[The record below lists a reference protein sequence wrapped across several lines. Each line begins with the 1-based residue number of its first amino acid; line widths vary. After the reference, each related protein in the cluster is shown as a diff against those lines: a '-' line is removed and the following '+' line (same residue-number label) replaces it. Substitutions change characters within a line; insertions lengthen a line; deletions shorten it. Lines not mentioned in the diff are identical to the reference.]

1 METNNVNNILWT
13 VTGLD
18 TEGYPDA
25 YNVWAKSPEEAELI
39 AAYLGL
45 ETIWESYPF
54 EDNLIG
60 LDDIPD
66 EEEEK

>member
-1 METNNVNNILWT
+1 METNLNNEMLFT

-25 YNVWAKSPEEAELI
+25 YNVWAKSPEEAETI

-60 LDDIPD
+60 LDDIP
-66 EEEEK
+66 EEEEE

>member
-1 METNNVNNILWT
+1 METNVDKILYT

-25 YNVWAKSPEEAELI
+25 YNVWAHSPEEAETI

-45 ETIWESYPF
+45 EHIWESYPF
-54 EDNLIG
+54 EDNFIG

-66 EEEEK
+66 DEEDED

>member
-1 METNNVNNILWT
+1 METNLNNEMLFT

-25 YNVWAKSPEEAELI
+25 YNVWAHDPEEAETI

-60 LDDIPD
+60 IDGIPD
-66 EEEEK
+66 EEEE